1 MTCNI
6 CAVHPLGLGV
16 AARTLLHVHDDMEL
30 RRRRTHTARWAPPT
44 IAPDRVVAGQRLES
58 SMLLPL
64 PLAVTAARTDLTV
77 ARLRYCHMCCNMLA

>member
-1 MTCNI
+1 MYTMTWSC
-6 CAVHPLGLGV
+6 
-16 AARTLLHVHDDMEL
+16 

-44 IAPDRVVAGQRLES
+44 IAPDRVVVGQRLES

-77 ARLRYCHMCCNMLA
+77 ARLDTATCVA